1 MRILVAD
8 DDAKFLEFATE
19 TLSRRGGHE
28 VSVVSDGVQ
37 ALERAIAEQPDV
49 LILDWLMPRLNGT
62 QVCRLLRARAINA
75 ELYVVFVT
83 GRGRREELIEC
94 LNAGADDLLVKPVA
108 PDVLVARIEL
118 ARQRSPSAEANV
130 ERMRR
135 ALGVAAQ
142 QRDGEFVVRSGNQ
155 SARVFFHDGRVA
167 WAHLADGSGTFL
179 QELAVELE
187 LGSDMVE
194 GILADCRRKGAKFT
208 DVVVAWGVLDRN
220 ALRERLRTWMAKKL
234 QAIIHLP
241 QARSLF
247 LPQRHESSGEMS
259 FSLEELD
266 VSPTPVDVQEH
277 GSEPFHSI
285 APPSATFSNAFV
297 FAPEPSPAIEAIL
310 DRCMA
315 LEGVLGVVAIE
326 RTSGYCLG
334 SRGIELNAD
343 AAWAHVRCLNT
354 VMRIGNVQD
363 SIVTTDDHF
372 HLARLLPAHSE
383 TFLYAVVDARSG
395 QLAMARL
402 KLQQAAE
409 H

>member
-8 DDAKFLEFATE
+8 DEPKFLEFAVE
-19 TLSRRGGHE
+19 TLAERGGHE

-37 ALERAIAEQPDV
+37 ALERAMSEQPDV

-62 QVCRLLRARAINA
+62 QVCRLLRAQAFNTD
-75 ELYVVFVT
+75 LYVVFVT

-94 LNAGADDLLVKPVA
+94 LNAGADDLLVKPVP
-108 PDVLVARIEL
+108 PDLLAARIEL
-118 ARQRSPSAEANV
+118 ARHRSPSAEANV

-135 ALGVAAQ
+135 ALAAAAQ
-142 QRDGEFVVRSGNQ
+142 QSDGEFVVRSGSQ
-155 SARVFFHDGRVA
+155 SARVFFHGGQVA
-167 WAHLADGSGTFL
+167 WTHLADGSGTFL

-194 GILADCRRKGAKFT
+194 GILADCRRKGARFT
-208 DVVVAWGVLDRN
+208 EVVVAWGVLDRN
-220 ALRERLRTWMAKKL
+220 ALREKLKAWIAKKL
-234 QAIIHLP
+234 EAIIHLP
-241 QARSLF
+241 HARSLF
-247 LPQRHESSGEMS
+247 LPQKRESSLDMA

-266 VSPTPVDVQEH
+266 VSPTPVAMREH
-277 GSEPFHSI
+277 GPEPLRSI
-285 APPSATFSNAFV
+285 APPHATFSNAFV

-343 AAWAHVRCLNT
+343 AAWAHIRCLNT

-363 SIVTTDDHF
+363 SIVTTDEHF
-372 HLARLLPAHSE
+372 HLVRLLPTHSE
-383 TFLYAVVDARSG
+383 TFLYALVDAKTS
-395 QLAMARL
+395 QLAMARF

-409 H
+409 P